1 MPNPIGNMV
10 IKVDLDGSGFNR
22 GVTGLNRQMKMV
34 SRELSANLSQFSR
47 YDNSLEKSKIKV
59 EGLSKKQKVQAQ
71 ITKEL
76 KDSYDKLSK
85 ETGENSAK
93 TQAAAAK
100 YNEAYAKLNQY
111 ERELNQAT
119 QELKDMQ
126 REQKALNTAMG
137 KLGTNFNNFGP
148 KLQEIGNSMKN
159 VGRNMTMYVTAPV
172 VAGFAVAAKKGI
184 EFDDSMRKVKATSGA
199 TGEEFEALKKKAR
212 EMGATTKFSA
222 SDSAEA
228 LNYMALAGWDSK
240 QMMEGLSGVMDLAAA
255 SGEELGAVS
264 DIVTDGLTAFGLK
277 AKDSG
282 HFSDVL
288 AQTSSKANTD
298 VRGLGEAFKYVAPVA
313 GALGYTIEDTSIAIG
328 LMSNAGIKGEK
339 AGTALRTM
347 FTNLSSPTR
356 AMGNEMERLGISIT
370 DSNRKMIPM
379 RKLLDQLREKFKHLS
394 KDQQAS
400 SAATIF
406 GKEAMSGALAIIN
419 ASDEDYQK
427 LTRSIDS
434 STGASKRMAD
444 TMESGL
450 GGKLRTLR
458 SQLEELALTIYDRIE
473 PALKIIVSA
482 FSKVVTWVTK
492 LPTSIQLAVVGFGLF
507 AAVLGP
513 LVFMFGLFISVMGNA
528 MTVLGPLLI
537 NVNKAGG
544 IFAFLRTKIASLVK
558 LFPILG
564 MSISSLTLPITLIVG
579 ALVGIGIAFY
589 QAYKRS
595 ETFRNIVNQAISG
608 VANAFKAAKLALQG
622 FFDLFKGDSK
632 GAVTLEKIFP
642 PETVAGIQNVVNTIR
657 TTFFKVVDAI
667 VGFAKEIG
675 AQLASF
681 WKENGS
687 EITQALQNIAG
698 FIKAT
703 FEFIFNF
710 IIKPIMFAIWQV
722 MQFIWPAVK
731 ALIVSTW
738 ENIKGVIQGAIN
750 IILGI
755 IKVFSSL
762 FTGNWRGVWDG
773 IVMILK
779 GTVQLIWN
787 LIQLWFV
794 GKILGVVRYFG
805 GLLKGLI
812 TIIWVAIIGV
822 FKKSLSAIWNATKS
836 IFGFLFNSVK
846 SIFTNM
852 KNWLSS
858 TWNNIKS
865 NTVGKAHSLFTGV
878 RSKFTSLWNATKD
891 IFTKLR
897 NWMSNIWNSIKDNTV
912 GIAGRLWDRVRNIF
926 GSMRDGLKSI
936 IGKIKD
942 HIGGMVDAVK
952 RGLNKLI
959 EGLNWVGGKLGM
971 DKIPKLHTGTEH
983 THTTTRLV
991 KNGKIARDTFATVG
1005 DKGRGNG
1012 PNGFRNEMIEFP
1024 NGKRVLTPN
1033 TDTTAYLP
1041 KGSKVYNGAQT
1052 YSMLNGTLPR
1062 FSIGTMWKDIKSGAS
1077 SAFNWTKDQ
1086 IGKGTKWLGDKVGD
1100 VLDFIENPGK
1110 LLNYILE
1117 AFGIDFNSLTKG
1129 MGIAGDITKAAWS
1142 KIKKSATDW
1151 IKENLEAMGG
1161 GDLVGGILDPD
1172 KINYH
1177 YGRTAAYTAATG
1189 RPFHEGVDF
1198 PFVYQEVR
1206 TPMGGRLT
1214 RMPFMSGGY
1223 GNYVKIT
1230 SGVIDMLFA
1239 HLKNFSKS
1247 PPSGTMV
1254 KPGDVVGLTGNT
1266 GFSTGP
1272 HLHFE
1277 MRRNGRHFD
1286 PEPYLRN
1293 AKKKGRLS
1301 IGGGGATSGSGAT
1314 YASRVIRQAQSILGG
1329 RYKGEWIHDQMMR
1342 VAKRESNYQSNAVNN
1357 WDINAQRGDPSR
1369 GLFQIIGSTFRAN
1382 AKRGY
1387 TNFNNP
1393 VHQGISAMQ
1402 YIVRRYGWDGF
1413 KRAGDYAYA
1422 TGGKVF
1428 DGWYNLGEDGH
1439 PEWVIPT
1446 DPARRNDAMKML
1458 HYAAAEVR
1466 GKNAS
1471 KNKRPSQLSSVNG
1484 FDDPSLLLKMIEQ
1497 QQQQIALLLKIAQS
1511 NDVIADKD
1519 YQPIIDE
1526 YAFDKK
1532 VNASIEKR
1540 ERQESTK
1547 VKFRKGGIAIQ

>member
-1 MPNPIGNMV
+1 MVNPIGNMV

-22 GVTGLNRQMKMV
+22 GVTGLNRQMRMV

-59 EGLSKKQKVQAQ
+59 DGLSKKQKVQAQ

-126 REQKALNTAMG
+126 REQKALNSAMG
-137 KLGTNFNNFGP
+137 KLGNNFNNFGP

-255 SGEELGAVS
+255 SGEDLGAVS

-282 HFSDVL
+282 HFADVL

-370 DSNRKMIPM
+370 DSNGKMIPM
-379 RKLLDQLREKFKHLS
+379 RKLLGQLREKFKHLS

-427 LTRSIDS
+427 LTKSIDS

-458 SQLEELALTIYDRIE
+458 SQFEELALTIYDRIE

-482 FSKVVTWVTK
+482 FSKVVTWITK
-492 LPTSIQLAVVGFGLF
+492 LPASIQLAIVGFGLF

-513 LVFMFGLFISVMGNA
+513 LIFMFGLFVSVIGNA
-528 MTVLGPLLI
+528 MAVLGPLLI
-537 NVNKAGG
+537 NAKKAGG

-564 MSISSLTLPITLIVG
+564 VSISSLTLPITLIVG

-642 PETVAGIQNVVNTIR
+642 PETVSGIKNVVDTIR
-657 TTFFKVVDAI
+657 TTFFNVVDAI

-675 AQLASF
+675 GQLASF
-681 WKENGS
+681 WKENGA

-722 MQFIWPAVK
+722 MQFIWPAIK
-731 ALIVSTW
+731 YLIVSTW

-762 FTGNWRGVWDG
+762 FTGNWKGVWDG

-812 TIIWVAIIGV
+812 SGIWGV
-822 FKKSLSAIWNATKS
+822 IKGIFTKSLSAIWNATKS

-852 KNWLSS
+852 KTWLSS

-912 GIAGRLWDRVRNIF
+912 GIAGRIWDRVRNIF

-1024 NGKRVLTPN
+1024 NGKRVITPN

-1062 FSIGTMWKDIKSGAS
+1062 FSIGTVWKDIKSGAS

-1100 VLDFIENPGK
+1100 VMDFIDNPGK
-1110 LLNYILE
+1110 LLNYVLK
-1117 AFGIDFNSLTKG
+1117 AFGVDFSSLTKG
-1129 MGIAGDITKAAWS
+1129 MGIAGDITRAAWS
-1142 KIKKSATDW
+1142 KIKKSATNW

-1301 IGGGGATSGSGAT
+1301 VGGGGATSGSGAA
-1314 YASRVIRQAQSILGG
+1314 YASRIIRQAQSILGG
-1329 RYKGEWIHDQMMR
+1329 RYKSRWIHDQMMR

-1357 WDINAQRGDPSR
+1357 WDINAQRGDPSK

-1382 AKRGY
+1382 AKSGY

-1402 YIVRRYGWDGF
+1402 YIVRRYGWGGF

-1422 TGGKVF
+1422 TGGKV
-1428 DGWYNLGEDGH
+1428 YNGLYHLGEEGY
-1439 PEWVIPT
+1439 PEWIIPT
-1446 DPARRNDAMKML
+1446 DPSRVNEAHKLLALAANDIDN
-1458 HYAAAEVR
+1458 R
-1466 GKNAS
+1466 S
-1471 KNKRPSQLSSVNG
+1471 KNKRPNNLPNPNVNNS
-1484 FDDPSLLLKMIEQ
+1484 DTNYIKTLENKLNTVINCLVSLVE
-1497 QQQQIALLLKIAQS
+1497 S
-1511 NDVIADKD
+1511 NQAIADKELNV
-1519 YQPIIDE
+1519 IIDE
-1526 YAFDKK
+1526 NSFDKK
-1532 VNASIEKR
+1532 VNSSIDKR
-1540 ERQESTK
+1540 ERHEATRA
-1547 VKFRKGGIAIQ
+1547 KFRKGGAII

>member
-1 MPNPIGNMV
+1 MGERIKGLSIGLDLDSANLNRSLTE
-10 IKVDLDGSGFNR
+10 IKRSFRTLNSDLKLTGNNFKYTEKSTESYKQRIKDLDGTIAG
-22 GVTGLNRQMKMV
+22 
-34 SRELSANLSQFSR
+34 
-47 YDNSLEKSKIKV
+47 Y
-59 EGLSKKQKVQAQ
+59 KKNIDDLAKQ
-71 ITKEL
+71 
-76 KDSYDKLSK
+76 YDKVSQ
-85 ETGENSAK
+85 EQGENSTKAQNLRQEYNK
-93 TQAAAAK
+93 QA
-100 YNEAYAKLNQY
+100 NELNHL
-111 ERELNQAT
+111 ERELQKTSAEFEEFKKA
-119 QELKDMQ
+119 QVEAQ
-126 REQKALNTAMG
+126 RMAESGWG
-137 KLGTNFNNFGP
+137 KTSKVFESMGP
-148 KLQEIGNSMKN
+148 KLTKMGDGLKSIGKGMMI
-159 VGRNMTMYVTAPV
+159 GITAPV
-172 VAGFAVAAKKGI
+172 LGI
-184 EFDDSMRKVKATSGA
+184 
-199 TGEEFEALKKKAR
+199 
-212 EMGATTKFSA
+212 
-222 SDSAEA
+222 
-228 LNYMALAGWDSK
+228 
-240 QMMEGLSGVMDLAAA
+240 AAA
-255 SGEELGAVS
+255 SGKAFAEVDKGLDTVTQATGATGSELKKLQNS
-264 DIVTDGLTAFGLK
+264 F
-277 AKDSG
+277 KDVYG
-282 HFSDVL
+282 NFPADAETVGG
-288 AQTSSKANTD
+288 
-298 VRGLGEAFKYVAPVA
+298 VLGEVNTR
-313 GALGYTIEDTSIAIG
+313 LGFTGKE
-328 LMSNAGIKGEK
+328 LENATQSFLKFSHITGSDGVQAVQLI
-339 AGTALRTM
+339 
-347 FTNLSSPTR
+347 TR
-356 AMGNEMERLGISIT
+356 AMGDAGIEASEYQSVLDMVAKAAQASGISVDTLADSIT
-370 DSNRKMIPM
+370 KYGAPM
-379 RKLLDQLREKFKHLS
+379 RAMGFEMKESIALFSQWEKSGVNTEIAFSGLKKAISNWGKAGKNPREEFKKTLAEIEKTPDIASATSLAIEAFGAKAGPDLADAIKGGRFSYQEFLKTIEDSQGTVNQTFKDSESGSERFKVAMNKLKLVGADVWASIESAFAPVMEELIKKLS
-394 KDQQAS
+394 IAVDWFSNLSDGSKRS
-400 SAATIF
+400 IVIF
-406 GKEAMSGALAIIN
+406 GGIAAAI
-419 ASDEDYQK
+419 
-427 LTRSIDS
+427 
-434 STGASKRMAD
+434 GPVVF
-444 TMESGL
+444 GL
-450 GGKLRTLR
+450 G
-458 SQLEELALTIYDRIE
+458 A
-473 PALKIIVSA
+473 
-482 FSKVVTWVTK
+482 
-492 LPTSIQLAVVGFGLF
+492 
-507 AAVLGP
+507 
-513 LVFMFGLFISVMGNA
+513 FISTIGNA
-528 MTVLGPLLI
+528 VTVLAPLLAGI
-537 NVNKAGG
+537 AKAGG
-544 IFAFLRTKIASLVK
+544 LISFLSTKV
-558 LFPILG
+558 PILG
-564 MSISSLTLPITLIVG
+564 TVFTALTGP
-579 ALVGIGIAFY
+579 IGIVLGVLAGLAVAFTI
-589 QAYKRS
+589 AYKKS
-595 ETFRNIVNQAISG
+595 ETFRNFVNGAIDSVKQTFSNFIQFIQPFIDSVKNIFKQAIS
-608 VANAFKAAKLALQG
+608 
-622 FFDLFKGDSK
+622 
-632 GAVTLEKIFP
+632 
-642 PETVAGIQNVVNTIR
+642 
-657 TTFFKVVDAI
+657 AI
-667 VGFAKEIG
+667 VDFAKDIWS
-675 AQLASF
+675 QINSF
-681 WKENGS
+681 FNENGIS
-687 EITQALQNIAG
+687 IVQALQNICN
-698 FIKAT
+698 FIKAI
-703 FEFIFNF
+703 FEFILNF
-710 IIKPIMFAIWQV
+710 VIKPIMFAIWQV

-738 ENIKGVIQGAIN
+738 ENIKGVIQGALN
-750 IILGI
+750 IILGL
-755 IKVFSSL
+755 IKFFSSL
-762 FTGNWRGVWDG
+762 FTGDWRGVWDA

-779 GTVQLIWN
+779 GVVQLIWN

-812 TIIWVAIIGV
+812 AGIWDVIKSI
-822 FKKSLSAIWNATKS
+822 FSKSLSVIWNATKS

-852 KNWLSS
+852 KNWLSN
-858 TWNNIKS
+858 TWSSIRT
-865 NTVGKAHSLFTGV
+865 NTIGKAQSLFSGV
-878 RSKFTSLWNATKD
+878 KSKFTSLWNATKD
-891 IFTKLR
+891 IFSNLR
-897 NWMSNIWNSIKDNTV
+897 NWTANIWNSIKDNTV
-912 GIAGRLWDRVRNIF
+912 GIASRLWSKVRGIF
-926 GSMRDGLKSI
+926 TNMRDGLQSI
-936 IGKIKD
+936 ISKIKS
-942 HIGGMVDAVK
+942 HIGGMVSAIK
-952 RGLNKLI
+952 KGLNKLI

-971 DKIPKLHTGTEH
+971 EKIPKLHTGTEH

-1024 NGKRVLTPN
+1024 NGKRVITPN

-1062 FSIGTMWKDIKSGAS
+1062 FSLGTMWKDIKSGAS

-1100 VLDFIENPGK
+1100 VLDFMENPGK

-1329 RYKGEWIHDQMMR
+1329 RYKGKWIHDQMMR

-1369 GLFQIIGSTFRAN
+1369 GLFQIISSTFRAN

-1387 TNFNNP
+1387 TNYNNP

-1402 YIVRRYGWDGF
+1402 YIVRRYGWGGF

-1446 DPARRNDAMKML
+1446 NPARRNDAMKML

-1466 GKNAS
+1466 GKKAN
-1471 KNKRPSQLSSVNG
+1471 KNKRPSQLSDLNG

-1497 QQQQIALLLKIAQS
+1497 QQQQIGILLQIAQS
-1511 NDVIADKD
+1511 NDVIANKD
-1519 YQPIIDE
+1519 YQPIINEND
-1526 YAFDKK
+1526 FDKK
-1532 VNASIEKR
+1532 VNSSIDKR
-1540 ERQESTK
+1540 ERKENVK
-1547 VKFRKGGIAIQ
+1547 VRFRKGGVVT

>member
-1 MPNPIGNMV
+1 MGERIKGLSIGL
-10 IKVDLDGSGFNR
+10 DLDAAN
-22 GVTGLNRQMKMV
+22 LNRSFAEIK
-34 SRELSANLSQFSR
+34 RNFKTL
-47 YDNSLEKSKIKV
+47 NSDLKLTGNNFKYTEKSTDSYQQRI
-59 EGLSKKQKVQAQ
+59 
-71 ITKEL
+71 KEL
-76 KDSYDKLSK
+76 DGTIIGYKKNVDDLAKQYDKVSQ
-85 ETGENSAK
+85 EQGENSAEAQK
-93 TQAAAAK
+93 LRQEYNKQA
-100 YNEAYAKLNQY
+100 NELNY
-111 ERELNQAT
+111 LERELQKTSAEFEEFKKA
-119 QELKDMQ
+119 QVEAQ
-126 REQKALNTAMG
+126 RMAESGWG
-137 KLGTNFNNFGP
+137 KTSKIFESMGP
-148 KLQEIGNSMKN
+148 KLTKMGDGLKSIGKGMMI
-159 VGRNMTMYVTAPV
+159 GVTAPV
-172 VAGFAVAAKKGI
+172 LGI
-184 EFDDSMRKVKATSGA
+184 
-199 TGEEFEALKKKAR
+199 
-212 EMGATTKFSA
+212 
-222 SDSAEA
+222 
-228 LNYMALAGWDSK
+228 
-240 QMMEGLSGVMDLAAA
+240 AAA
-255 SGEELGAVS
+255 SGKAFAEVDKGLDTVTQATGATGGELKKLQNS
-264 DIVTDGLTAFGLK
+264 F
-277 AKDSG
+277 KDVYG
-282 HFSDVL
+282 NFPADAETVGG
-288 AQTSSKANTD
+288 
-298 VRGLGEAFKYVAPVA
+298 VLGEVNTR
-313 GALGYTIEDTSIAIG
+313 LG
-328 LMSNAGIKGEK
+328 
-339 AGTALRTM
+339 
-347 FTNLSSPTR
+347 FTGKELESATESFLKFSHITGSEGVQAVQLITR
-356 AMGNEMERLGISIT
+356 AMGDAGIEADEYQSVLDMVAKAAQASGISVDTLADSIT
-370 DSNRKMIPM
+370 KYGAPM
-379 RKLLDQLREKFKHLS
+379 RAMGFEMKESIALFSQWEKSGVNTEIAFSGLKKAISNWGKAGKNPREEFKKTLAEIEKTPDIASATSLAIEAFGAKAGPDLADAIKGGRFSYQEFLKTIEDSQGTVNQTFKDSESGSERFKVAMNKLKLVGADVWTSIESAFAPVMEELIKKLS
-394 KDQQAS
+394 IAVDWFSNLSDGSKRS
-400 SAATIF
+400 IVIF
-406 GKEAMSGALAIIN
+406 GGIAAAI
-419 ASDEDYQK
+419 
-427 LTRSIDS
+427 
-434 STGASKRMAD
+434 GPVVF
-444 TMESGL
+444 GL
-450 GGKLRTLR
+450 G
-458 SQLEELALTIYDRIE
+458 A
-473 PALKIIVSA
+473 
-482 FSKVVTWVTK
+482 
-492 LPTSIQLAVVGFGLF
+492 
-507 AAVLGP
+507 
-513 LVFMFGLFISVMGNA
+513 FISTIGNA
-528 MTVLGPLLI
+528 VTVLAPLLAGI
-537 NVNKAGG
+537 AKADGL
-544 IFAFLRTKIASLVK
+544 ISFLSTKV
-558 LFPILG
+558 PILG
-564 MSISSLTLPITLIVG
+564 TVFTALTGP
-579 ALVGIGIAFY
+579 IGIVLGVLAGLAVAFTI
-589 QAYKRS
+589 AYKKS
-595 ETFRNIVNQAISG
+595 ETFRNFVNGAIESVKQTFSNFIQFIQPFIDSVKNIFKQAISAI
-608 VANAFKAAKLALQG
+608 VDFAKDIWSQING
-622 FFDLFKGDSK
+622 FF
-632 GAVTLEKIFP
+632 
-642 PETVAGIQNVVNTIR
+642 N
-657 TTFFKVVDAI
+657 
-667 VGFAKEIG
+667 
-675 AQLASF
+675 
-681 WKENGS
+681 ENGIS
-687 EITQALQNIAG
+687 IVQALQNICN
-698 FIKAT
+698 FIKAI
-703 FEFIFNF
+703 FEFIINF
-710 IIKPIMFAIWQV
+710 VIKPIMFAIWQV

-738 ENIKGVIQGAIN
+738 ENIKGVIQGALN
-750 IILGI
+750 IILGL
-755 IKVFSSL
+755 IKFFSSL
-762 FTGNWRGVWDG
+762 FTGDWRGVWDA

-779 GTVQLIWN
+779 GVVQLIWN

-812 TIIWVAIIGV
+812 AGIWDVIKSI
-822 FKKSLSAIWNATKS
+822 FSKSLSAIWNATKE
-836 IFGFLFNSVK
+836 IF
-846 SIFTNM
+846 
-852 KNWLSS
+852 
-858 TWNNIKS
+858 S
-865 NTVGKAHSLFTGV
+865 N
-878 RSKFTSLWNATKD
+878 
-891 IFTKLR
+891 LR

-912 GIAGRLWDRVRNIF
+912 GIASRLWSKVRGIF
-926 GSMRDGLKSI
+926 TNMRDGLQSI
-936 IGKIKD
+936 ISKIKS
-942 HIGGMVDAVK
+942 HIGGMVDAIK
-952 RGLNKLI
+952 KGLNKLI
-959 EGLNWVGGKLGM
+959 DGLNWVGGKLGM

-1024 NGKRVLTPN
+1024 NGKRVITPN

-1062 FSIGTMWKDIKSGAS
+1062 FSLGTMWKDIKSGAS

-1100 VLDFIENPGK
+1100 VLDFIEHPGK

-1301 IGGGGATSGSGAT
+1301 IGGGDATSGSGAT

-1329 RYKGEWIHDQMMR
+1329 RYKGKWIHDQMMR

-1387 TNFNNP
+1387 TNYNNP

-1402 YIVRRYGWDGF
+1402 YIVRRYGWGGF

-1439 PEWVIPT
+1439 PEWIIPT
-1446 DPARRNDAMKML
+1446 DPARRNDAMKIL

-1466 GKNAS
+1466 GKKAS
-1471 KNKRPSQLSSVNG
+1471 KNKRPSQLSDLNG

>member
-1 MPNPIGNMV
+1 MGERIKGLSIGLDLDSANLNRSLTE
-10 IKVDLDGSGFNR
+10 IKRSFRTLNSDLKLTGNNFKYTEKSTESYKQRIKDLDG
-22 GVTGLNRQMKMV
+22 T
-34 SRELSANLSQFSR
+34 
-47 YDNSLEKSKIKV
+47 I
-59 EGLSKKQKVQAQ
+59 EGYKKNIDDLAKQ
-71 ITKEL
+71 
-76 KDSYDKLSK
+76 YDKVSQ
-85 ETGENSAK
+85 EQGENSTKAQNLRQEYNK
-93 TQAAAAK
+93 QA
-100 YNEAYAKLNQY
+100 NELNHL
-111 ERELNQAT
+111 ERELQKTSAEFEEFKKA
-119 QELKDMQ
+119 QVEAQ
-126 REQKALNTAMG
+126 RMAESGWG
-137 KLGTNFNNFGP
+137 KTSKVFESMGP
-148 KLQEIGNSMKN
+148 KLTKMGDGLKSIGKGLMI
-159 VGRNMTMYVTAPV
+159 GVTAPV
-172 VAGFAVAAKKGI
+172 LGI
-184 EFDDSMRKVKATSGA
+184 
-199 TGEEFEALKKKAR
+199 
-212 EMGATTKFSA
+212 
-222 SDSAEA
+222 
-228 LNYMALAGWDSK
+228 
-240 QMMEGLSGVMDLAAA
+240 AAA
-255 SGEELGAVS
+255 SGKAFAEVDKGLDTVTQATGATGSELKKLQNS
-264 DIVTDGLTAFGLK
+264 F
-277 AKDSG
+277 KDVYG
-282 HFSDVL
+282 NFPADAETVGG
-288 AQTSSKANTD
+288 
-298 VRGLGEAFKYVAPVA
+298 VLGEVNTR
-313 GALGYTIEDTSIAIG
+313 LGFTGKE
-328 LMSNAGIKGEK
+328 LENATESFLKFSHITGSDGVQAVQLI
-339 AGTALRTM
+339 
-347 FTNLSSPTR
+347 TR
-356 AMGNEMERLGISIT
+356 AMGDAGIEASEYQSVLDMVAKAAQASGISVDTLADSIT
-370 DSNRKMIPM
+370 KYGAPM
-379 RKLLDQLREKFKHLS
+379 RAMGFEMKESIALFSQWEKSGVNTEIAFSGLKKAISNWGKAGKNPREEFKKTLAEIEKTPDIASATSLAIEAFGAKAGPDLADAIKGGRFSYQEFLKTIEESQGTVNQTFKDSESGSERFKVAMNKLKLVGADVWGSIESAFAPVMEELIKKLS
-394 KDQQAS
+394 IAVDWFSNLSDGSKRS
-400 SAATIF
+400 IVIF
-406 GKEAMSGALAIIN
+406 GGIAAAI
-419 ASDEDYQK
+419 
-427 LTRSIDS
+427 
-434 STGASKRMAD
+434 GPVVF
-444 TMESGL
+444 GL
-450 GGKLRTLR
+450 G
-458 SQLEELALTIYDRIE
+458 A
-473 PALKIIVSA
+473 
-482 FSKVVTWVTK
+482 
-492 LPTSIQLAVVGFGLF
+492 
-507 AAVLGP
+507 
-513 LVFMFGLFISVMGNA
+513 FISTIGNA
-528 MTVLGPLLI
+528 VTVLAPLLASI
-537 NVNKAGG
+537 AKAGG
-544 IFAFLRTKIASLVK
+544 LISFLSTKV
-558 LFPILG
+558 PILG
-564 MSISSLTLPITLIVG
+564 TVFTALTGP
-579 ALVGIGIAFY
+579 IGIVLGVLAGLAVAFTI
-589 QAYKRS
+589 AYKKS
-595 ETFRNIVNQAISG
+595 ETFRNFVNGAIESVKQTFSNFIQFIQPFIDSVKNIFKQAISAI
-608 VANAFKAAKLALQG
+608 VDFAKDIWSQING
-622 FFDLFKGDSK
+622 FF
-632 GAVTLEKIFP
+632 
-642 PETVAGIQNVVNTIR
+642 N
-657 TTFFKVVDAI
+657 
-667 VGFAKEIG
+667 
-675 AQLASF
+675 
-681 WKENGS
+681 ENGIS
-687 EITQALQNIAG
+687 IVQALQNICN
-698 FIKAT
+698 FIKAI
-703 FEFIFNF
+703 FEFILNF
-710 IIKPIMFAIWQV
+710 VIKPIMFAIWQV

-738 ENIKGVIQGAIN
+738 ENIKGAIQGALN
-750 IILGI
+750 IILGL
-755 IKVFSSL
+755 IKFFSSL
-762 FTGNWRGVWDG
+762 FAGDWRGVWDA
-773 IVMILK
+773 VLMILK
-779 GTVQLIWN
+779 GAVQLIWN
-787 LIQLWFV
+787 LVQLWFV

-812 TIIWVAIIGV
+812 AGIWDVIRSI
-822 FKKSLSAIWNATKS
+822 FSKSLSAIWNATKS

-852 KNWLSS
+852 KNWLSN
-858 TWNNIKS
+858 TWSSIRT
-865 NTVGKAHSLFTGV
+865 NTIGKAQSLFSGV
-878 RSKFTSLWNATKD
+878 KSKFTNLWNATKE
-891 IFTKLR
+891 IFSNLR

-912 GIAGRLWDRVRNIF
+912 GIASRLWSKVRGIF
-926 GSMRDGLKSI
+926 TNMRDGLSSI
-936 IGKIKD
+936 IDKIKS
-942 HIGGMVDAVK
+942 HIGGMVSAIK
-952 RGLNKLI
+952 KGLNKLI
-959 EGLNWVGGKLGM
+959 DGLNWVGGKLGM

-1024 NGKRVLTPN
+1024 NGKRVITPN

-1052 YSMLNGTLPR
+1052 YSMLNGVLPR
-1062 FSIGTMWKDIKSGAS
+1062 FSLGTMWKDIKSGAS

-1100 VLDFIENPGK
+1100 VLDFMENPGK

-1329 RYKGEWIHDQMMR
+1329 RYKGKWIHDQMMR

-1387 TNFNNP
+1387 TNYNNP

-1402 YIVRRYGWDGF
+1402 YIVRRYGWSGF

-1446 DPARRNDAMKML
+1446 NPARRNDAMKML

-1466 GKNAS
+1466 GKKAN
-1471 KNKRPSQLSSVNG
+1471 KNKRPSQLSDLNG

-1497 QQQQIALLLKIAQS
+1497 QQQQIGILLQIAQS
-1511 NDVIADKD
+1511 NDVIANKD
-1519 YQPIIDE
+1519 YQPVINEND
-1526 YAFDKK
+1526 FDKK
-1532 VNASIEKR
+1532 VNSSIDRR
-1540 ERQESTK
+1540 ERKENVK
-1547 VKFRKGGIAIQ
+1547 VRFRKGGVVT

>member
-1 MPNPIGNMV
+1 MGERIKGLSIGL
-10 IKVDLDGSGFNR
+10 DLD
-22 GVTGLNRQMKMV
+22 
-34 SRELSANLSQFSR
+34 SANLNRSLTEIKRNFR
-47 YDNSLEKSKIKV
+47 TLNSDLKLTGNNFKYTEKSTD
-59 EGLSKKQKVQAQ
+59 SYKQR
-71 ITKEL
+71 IKEL
-76 KDSYDKLSK
+76 DGTIAGYKKNIDDLAKQYDKVSQ
-85 ETGENSAK
+85 EQGENSTKAQNLRQEYNK
-93 TQAAAAK
+93 QA
-100 YNEAYAKLNQY
+100 N
-111 ERELNQAT
+111 ELNFLEK
-119 QELKDMQ
+119 ELEKTTAEFEEFKKAQVEAQ
-126 REQKALNTAMG
+126 RMAESGWG
-137 KLGTNFNNFGP
+137 KTSKVFESMGP
-148 KLQEIGNSMKN
+148 KLTKMGDGLKSIGKGLMI
-159 VGRNMTMYVTAPV
+159 GVTTPV
-172 VAGFAVAAKKGI
+172 LGI
-184 EFDDSMRKVKATSGA
+184 
-199 TGEEFEALKKKAR
+199 
-212 EMGATTKFSA
+212 
-222 SDSAEA
+222 
-228 LNYMALAGWDSK
+228 
-240 QMMEGLSGVMDLAAA
+240 AAA
-255 SGEELGAVS
+255 SGKAFAEVDKGLDTVTQATGATGGELKKLQNS
-264 DIVTDGLTAFGLK
+264 F
-277 AKDSG
+277 KDVYG
-282 HFSDVL
+282 NFPADAETVGG
-288 AQTSSKANTD
+288 
-298 VRGLGEAFKYVAPVA
+298 VLGEVNTR
-313 GALGYTIEDTSIAIG
+313 LG
-328 LMSNAGIKGEK
+328 
-339 AGTALRTM
+339 
-347 FTNLSSPTR
+347 FTGKELESATESFLKFSHITGSDGVQAVQLITR
-356 AMGNEMERLGISIT
+356 AMGDAGIEADEYQSVLDMVAKAAQASGISVDTLADSIT
-370 DSNRKMIPM
+370 KYGAPM
-379 RKLLDQLREKFKHLS
+379 RAMGFEMQESIALFSQWEKSGVNTEIAFSGLKKAISNWGKAGKDPREEFKKTLAEIERTPDIASATSLAIEAFGAKAGPDLADAIKGGRFSYQEFLKTIEDSQGTVNQTFKDSESGSERFKVAMNKLKLVGADVWASIERAFAPVMEELIKKLS
-394 KDQQAS
+394 IAVDWFSNLSDGSKRS
-400 SAATIF
+400 IVIF
-406 GKEAMSGALAIIN
+406 GGIAAAI
-419 ASDEDYQK
+419 
-427 LTRSIDS
+427 
-434 STGASKRMAD
+434 GPVVF
-444 TMESGL
+444 GL
-450 GGKLRTLR
+450 GAFISTIGNAVTV
-458 SQLEELALTIYDRIE
+458 LALLL
-473 PALKIIVSA
+473 A
-482 FSKVVTWVTK
+482 
-492 LPTSIQLAVVGFGLF
+492 SIA
-507 AAVLGP
+507 
-513 LVFMFGLFISVMGNA
+513 
-528 MTVLGPLLI
+528 
-537 NVNKAGG
+537 KAGG
-544 IFAFLRTKIASLVK
+544 LISFLSTKV
-558 LFPILG
+558 PILG
-564 MSISSLTLPITLIVG
+564 TVFTALTGP
-579 ALVGIGIAFY
+579 IGIVLGVLAGLAVAFTI
-589 QAYKRS
+589 AYKKS
-595 ETFRNIVNQAISG
+595 ETFRNFVNGAIESVKQTFSNFIQFIQPFIDSVKNIFKQAISAI
-608 VANAFKAAKLALQG
+608 VDFAKDIWSQING
-622 FFDLFKGDSK
+622 FF
-632 GAVTLEKIFP
+632 
-642 PETVAGIQNVVNTIR
+642 N
-657 TTFFKVVDAI
+657 
-667 VGFAKEIG
+667 
-675 AQLASF
+675 
-681 WKENGS
+681 ENGIS
-687 EITQALQNIAG
+687 IVQALQNICN
-698 FIKAT
+698 FIKAI
-703 FEFIFNF
+703 FEFIINF
-710 IIKPIMFAIWQV
+710 VIKPIMFAIWQV

-738 ENIKGVIQGAIN
+738 ENIKGVIQGALN
-750 IILGI
+750 IILGF
-755 IKVFSSL
+755 IKFFSSL

-812 TIIWVAIIGV
+812 TIIWVAIIDV

-926 GSMRDGLKSI
+926 GNMRDGLKSI

-942 HIGGMVDAVK
+942 HIGGMVDAIK
-952 RGLNKLI
+952 KGLNKLI

-991 KNGKIARDTFATVG
+991 KNGKIAHDTFATVG

-1012 PNGFRNEMIEFP
+1012 PNGFRNEMIEYP
-1024 NGKRVLTPN
+1024 NGKRVITPN

-1062 FSIGTMWKDIKSGAS
+1062 FSLGTMWKDIKSGAS
-1077 SAFNWTKDQ
+1077 SAFNWTKDK

-1100 VLDFIENPGK
+1100 VLDFMENPGK

-1329 RYKGEWIHDQMMR
+1329 RYKGKWIHDQMMR

>member
-1 MPNPIGNMV
+1 MGDGLKSIG
-10 IKVDLDGSGFNR
+10 K
-22 GVTGLNRQMKMV
+22 GLM
-34 SRELSANLSQFSR
+34 
-47 YDNSLEKSKIKV
+47 
-59 EGLSKKQKVQAQ
+59 
-71 ITKEL
+71 
-76 KDSYDKLSK
+76 
-85 ETGENSAK
+85 
-93 TQAAAAK
+93 
-100 YNEAYAKLNQY
+100 
-111 ERELNQAT
+111 
-119 QELKDMQ
+119 
-126 REQKALNTAMG
+126 
-137 KLGTNFNNFGP
+137 
-148 KLQEIGNSMKN
+148 IG
-159 VGRNMTMYVTAPV
+159 VTAPV
-172 VAGFAVAAKKGI
+172 LGI
-184 EFDDSMRKVKATSGA
+184 
-199 TGEEFEALKKKAR
+199 
-212 EMGATTKFSA
+212 
-222 SDSAEA
+222 
-228 LNYMALAGWDSK
+228 
-240 QMMEGLSGVMDLAAA
+240 AAA
-255 SGEELGAVS
+255 SGKAFAEVDKGLDTVTQATGATGGELKKLQNS
-264 DIVTDGLTAFGLK
+264 F
-277 AKDSG
+277 KDVYG
-282 HFSDVL
+282 NFPADAETVGG
-288 AQTSSKANTD
+288 
-298 VRGLGEAFKYVAPVA
+298 VLGEVNTR
-313 GALGYTIEDTSIAIG
+313 LG
-328 LMSNAGIKGEK
+328 
-339 AGTALRTM
+339 
-347 FTNLSSPTR
+347 FTGKELESATESFLKFSHITGSDGVQAVQLITR
-356 AMGNEMERLGISIT
+356 AMGDAGIEADEYQSVLDMVAKAAQASGISVDTLADSIT
-370 DSNRKMIPM
+370 KYGAPM
-379 RKLLDQLREKFKHLS
+379 RAMGFEMKESIALFSQWEKSGVNTEIAFSGLKKAISNWGKAGKDPREEFKKTLAEIERTPDIASATSLAIEAFGAKAGPDLADAIKGGRFSYQEFLKTIEDSQGTVNQTFKDSESGSERFKVAMNKLKLVGADVWASIESAFAPVMEELIKKLS
-394 KDQQAS
+394 VAVDWFS
-400 SAATIF
+400 SLSDGSKRSIVIF
-406 GKEAMSGALAIIN
+406 GGIAAAI
-419 ASDEDYQK
+419 
-427 LTRSIDS
+427 
-434 STGASKRMAD
+434 GPVVF
-444 TMESGL
+444 GL
-450 GGKLRTLR
+450 G
-458 SQLEELALTIYDRIE
+458 A
-473 PALKIIVSA
+473 
-482 FSKVVTWVTK
+482 
-492 LPTSIQLAVVGFGLF
+492 
-507 AAVLGP
+507 
-513 LVFMFGLFISVMGNA
+513 FISTIGNA
-528 MTVLGPLLI
+528 VTVLAPLLASI
-537 NVNKAGG
+537 VKAGG
-544 IFAFLRTKIASLVK
+544 LISFLSTKV
-558 LFPILG
+558 PILG
-564 MSISSLTLPITLIVG
+564 TVFTALTGP
-579 ALVGIGIAFY
+579 IGIVLGVLAGLAVAFTI
-589 QAYKRS
+589 AYKKS
-595 ETFRNIVNQAISG
+595 ETFRNFVNGAINSVKQTFSNFIQFIQPFIDSVKNVFKQAVSAIVD
-608 VANAFKAAKLALQG
+608 FAKDIWSQING
-622 FFDLFKGDSK
+622 FF
-632 GAVTLEKIFP
+632 
-642 PETVAGIQNVVNTIR
+642 N
-657 TTFFKVVDAI
+657 
-667 VGFAKEIG
+667 
-675 AQLASF
+675 
-681 WKENGS
+681 ENGIS
-687 EITQALQNIAG
+687 IVQALQNICN
-698 FIKAT
+698 FIKAI
-703 FEFIFNF
+703 FEFILNF
-710 IIKPIMFAIWQV
+710 VIKPIMFAIWQV

-738 ENIKGVIQGAIN
+738 ENIKGVIQGALN
-750 IILGI
+750 IILGF
-755 IKVFSSL
+755 IKFFSSL

-812 TIIWVAIIGV
+812 SGIWGV
-822 FKKSLSAIWNATKS
+822 IKGIFTKSLSAIWNATKS
-836 IFGFLFNSVK
+836 IFGFLYNSVK

-936 IGKIKD
+936 ISKIKD

-1024 NGKRVLTPN
+1024 NGKRVITPN

-1062 FSIGTMWKDIKSGAS
+1062 FSLGTMWKDIKSGAS
-1077 SAFNWTKDQ
+1077 SAFNWTKDK

-1100 VLDFIENPGK
+1100 VLDFMENPGK

-1329 RYKGEWIHDQMMR
+1329 RYKGKWIHDQMMR

-1387 TNFNNP
+1387 TNYNNP

-1402 YIVRRYGWDGF
+1402 YIVRRYGWGGF

-1439 PEWVIPT
+1439 PEWIIPT
-1446 DPARRNDAMKML
+1446 DPARRNDAMKIL

-1466 GKNAS
+1466 GK
-1471 KNKRPSQLSSVNG
+1471 KRVKISVLAN
-1484 FDDPSLLLKMIEQ
+1484 
-1497 QQQQIALLLKIAQS
+1497 
-1511 NDVIADKD
+1511 
-1519 YQPIIDE
+1519 YQ
-1526 YAFDKK
+1526 
-1532 VNASIEKR
+1532 
-1540 ERQESTK
+1540 T
-1547 VKFRKGGIAIQ
+1547 

>member
-1 MPNPIGNMV
+1 MGERIKGLSIGL
-10 IKVDLDGSGFNR
+10 DLD
-22 GVTGLNRQMKMV
+22 
-34 SRELSANLSQFSR
+34 SANLNRSLTEIKRNFR
-47 YDNSLEKSKIKV
+47 TLNSDLKLTGNNFKYTEKSTD
-59 EGLSKKQKVQAQ
+59 SYKQR
-71 ITKEL
+71 IKEL
-76 KDSYDKLSK
+76 DGTIAGYKKNIDDLAKQYDKVSQ
-85 ETGENSAK
+85 EQGENSTKAQNLRQEYNK
-93 TQAAAAK
+93 QA
-100 YNEAYAKLNQY
+100 N
-111 ERELNQAT
+111 ELNFLEK
-119 QELKDMQ
+119 ELEKTTAEFEEFKKAQVEAQ
-126 REQKALNTAMG
+126 RMAESGWG
-137 KLGTNFNNFGP
+137 KTSKVFESMGP
-148 KLQEIGNSMKN
+148 KLTKMGDGLKSIGKGLMI
-159 VGRNMTMYVTAPV
+159 GVTTPV
-172 VAGFAVAAKKGI
+172 LGI
-184 EFDDSMRKVKATSGA
+184 
-199 TGEEFEALKKKAR
+199 
-212 EMGATTKFSA
+212 
-222 SDSAEA
+222 
-228 LNYMALAGWDSK
+228 
-240 QMMEGLSGVMDLAAA
+240 AAA
-255 SGEELGAVS
+255 SGKAFAEVDKGLDTVTQATGATGGELKKLQNS
-264 DIVTDGLTAFGLK
+264 F
-277 AKDSG
+277 KDVYG
-282 HFSDVL
+282 NFPADAETVGG
-288 AQTSSKANTD
+288 
-298 VRGLGEAFKYVAPVA
+298 VLGEVNTR
-313 GALGYTIEDTSIAIG
+313 LG
-328 LMSNAGIKGEK
+328 
-339 AGTALRTM
+339 
-347 FTNLSSPTR
+347 FTDKELESATESFLKFSHITGSDGVQAVQLITR
-356 AMGNEMERLGISIT
+356 AMGDAGIEADEYQSVLDMVAKAAQASGISVDTLADSIT
-370 DSNRKMIPM
+370 KYGAPM
-379 RKLLDQLREKFKHLS
+379 RAMGFEMQESIALFSQWEKSGVNTEIAFSGLKKAISNWGKAGKNPREEFKKTLAEIE
-394 KDQQAS
+394 KTPDIAS
-400 SAATIF
+400 AT
-406 GKEAMSGALAIIN
+406 SLAIEAFGAKAGPDLADAIKGGRFSYQEFLKTIEDSQGTVN
-419 ASDEDYQK
+419 QTFKDSESGSERFKVAMNKLKLVGADVWASIESAFAPVMEELIKK
-427 LTRSIDS
+427 LSIAVDWFSNLSDGSKRSIVIFS
-434 STGASKRMAD
+434 GIAAAIGPVVF
-444 TMESGL
+444 GL
-450 GGKLRTLR
+450 G
-458 SQLEELALTIYDRIE
+458 A
-473 PALKIIVSA
+473 
-482 FSKVVTWVTK
+482 
-492 LPTSIQLAVVGFGLF
+492 
-507 AAVLGP
+507 
-513 LVFMFGLFISVMGNA
+513 FISTIGNA
-528 MTVLGPLLI
+528 VTVLAPLLASI
-537 NVNKAGG
+537 AKAGG
-544 IFAFLRTKIASLVK
+544 LISFLSTKV
-558 LFPILG
+558 PILG
-564 MSISSLTLPITLIVG
+564 TVFTALTGP
-579 ALVGIGIAFY
+579 IGIVLGVLAGLAVAFTI
-589 QAYKRS
+589 AYKKS
-595 ETFRNIVNQAISG
+595 ETFRNFVNGAIESVKQTFSDFIQFIQPFVDSVKNIFKQAISAI
-608 VANAFKAAKLALQG
+608 VDFAKDIWSQING
-622 FFDLFKGDSK
+622 FF
-632 GAVTLEKIFP
+632 
-642 PETVAGIQNVVNTIR
+642 N
-657 TTFFKVVDAI
+657 
-667 VGFAKEIG
+667 
-675 AQLASF
+675 
-681 WKENGS
+681 ENGIS
-687 EITQALQNIAG
+687 IVQALQNICN
-698 FIKAT
+698 FIKAI
-703 FEFIFNF
+703 FEFILNF
-710 IIKPIMFAIWQV
+710 VIKPIMFAIWQV

-836 IFGFLFNSVK
+836 IFGFLFNSAK

-852 KNWLSS
+852 KNWLSN
-858 TWNNIKS
+858 TWSSIRT
-865 NTVGKAHSLFTGV
+865 NTIGKAQSLFSGV
-878 RSKFTSLWNATKD
+878 KSKFTNLWNATKE
-891 IFTKLR
+891 IFSNLR

-912 GIAGRLWDRVRNIF
+912 GIASRLWSKVRGIF
-926 GSMRDGLKSI
+926 TNMRDGLSSI
-936 IGKIKD
+936 IDKIKS
-942 HIGGMVDAVK
+942 HIGGMVSAIK
-952 RGLNKLI
+952 KGLNKLI
-959 EGLNWVGGKLGM
+959 DGLNWVGGKLGM

-1024 NGKRVLTPN
+1024 NGKRVITPN

-1062 FSIGTMWKDIKSGAS
+1062 FSLGTMWKDIKSGAS

-1329 RYKGEWIHDQMMR
+1329 RYKGKWIHDQMMR

-1439 PEWVIPT
+1439 PEWIIPT
-1446 DPARRNDAMKML
+1446 DPARRNDAMKIL

-1466 GKNAS
+1466 GKKAS
-1471 KNKRPSQLSSVNG
+1471 KNKRPSQLSDLNG

>member
-1 MPNPIGNMV
+1 MGERIKGLSIGL
-10 IKVDLDGSGFNR
+10 DLD
-22 GVTGLNRQMKMV
+22 
-34 SRELSANLSQFSR
+34 SANLNRSLTEIKRNFR
-47 YDNSLEKSKIKV
+47 TLNSDLKLTGNNFKYTEKSTD
-59 EGLSKKQKVQAQ
+59 SYKQR
-71 ITKEL
+71 IKEL
-76 KDSYDKLSK
+76 DGTIAGYKKNVDDLAKQYDKVSQ
-85 ETGENSAK
+85 EQGENSAEAQK
-93 TQAAAAK
+93 LRQEYNKQA
-100 YNEAYAKLNQY
+100 NELNY
-111 ERELNQAT
+111 LERELQKTSAEFEEFKKA
-119 QELKDMQ
+119 QVEAQ
-126 REQKALNTAMG
+126 RMAESGWG
-137 KLGTNFNNFGP
+137 KTSKVFESMGP
-148 KLQEIGNSMKN
+148 KLTKMGDGLKSIGKGLMI
-159 VGRNMTMYVTAPV
+159 GVTAPV
-172 VAGFAVAAKKGI
+172 LGI
-184 EFDDSMRKVKATSGA
+184 
-199 TGEEFEALKKKAR
+199 
-212 EMGATTKFSA
+212 
-222 SDSAEA
+222 
-228 LNYMALAGWDSK
+228 
-240 QMMEGLSGVMDLAAA
+240 AAA
-255 SGEELGAVS
+255 SGKAFAEVDKGLDTVTQATGATGGELKKLQNS
-264 DIVTDGLTAFGLK
+264 F
-277 AKDSG
+277 KDVYG
-282 HFSDVL
+282 NFPEDAETVGG
-288 AQTSSKANTD
+288 
-298 VRGLGEAFKYVAPVA
+298 VLGEVNTR
-313 GALGYTIEDTSIAIG
+313 LG
-328 LMSNAGIKGEK
+328 
-339 AGTALRTM
+339 
-347 FTNLSSPTR
+347 FTGKELESATESFLKFSHITGSDGVQAVQLITR
-356 AMGNEMERLGISIT
+356 AMGDAGIEADEYQSVLDMVAKAAQASGISVDTLADSIT
-370 DSNRKMIPM
+370 KYGAPM
-379 RKLLDQLREKFKHLS
+379 RAMGFEMKESIALFSQWEKSGVNTEIAFSGLKKAISNWGKAGKDPREEFKKTLAEIERTPDIASATSLAIEAFGAKAGPDLADAIKGGRFSYQEFLKTIEDSQGTVNQTFKDSESGSERFKVAMNKLKLVGADVWASIESAFAPVMEELIKKLS
-394 KDQQAS
+394 IAVDWFS
-400 SAATIF
+400 SLSDGSKRSIVIF
-406 GKEAMSGALAIIN
+406 GGIAAAI
-419 ASDEDYQK
+419 
-427 LTRSIDS
+427 
-434 STGASKRMAD
+434 GPVVF
-444 TMESGL
+444 GL
-450 GGKLRTLR
+450 G
-458 SQLEELALTIYDRIE
+458 A
-473 PALKIIVSA
+473 
-482 FSKVVTWVTK
+482 
-492 LPTSIQLAVVGFGLF
+492 
-507 AAVLGP
+507 
-513 LVFMFGLFISVMGNA
+513 FISTVGNA
-528 MTVLGPLLI
+528 VTVLAPLLASI
-537 NVNKAGG
+537 AKADGL
-544 IFAFLRTKIASLVK
+544 ISFLSTKV
-558 LFPILG
+558 PILG
-564 MSISSLTLPITLIVG
+564 TVFTALTGP
-579 ALVGIGIAFY
+579 IGIVLGVLAGLAVAFTI
-589 QAYKRS
+589 AYKKS
-595 ETFRNIVNQAISG
+595 ETFRNFVNGAINSVKQTFSNFIQFIQPFIDSVKNIFKQAVSAIVD
-608 VANAFKAAKLALQG
+608 FAKDIWSQING
-622 FFDLFKGDSK
+622 FF
-632 GAVTLEKIFP
+632 
-642 PETVAGIQNVVNTIR
+642 N
-657 TTFFKVVDAI
+657 
-667 VGFAKEIG
+667 
-675 AQLASF
+675 
-681 WKENGS
+681 ENGIS
-687 EITQALQNIAG
+687 IVQALQNICN
-698 FIKAT
+698 FIKAI
-703 FEFIFNF
+703 FEFILNF
-710 IIKPIMFAIWQV
+710 VIKPIMFAIWQV

-738 ENIKGVIQGAIN
+738 ENIKGVIQGALN
-750 IILGI
+750 IILGF
-755 IKVFSSL
+755 IKFFSSL

-891 IFTKLR
+891 IFIKLR

-1024 NGKRVLTPN
+1024 NGKRVITPN

-1100 VLDFIENPGK
+1100 VMDFIDNPGK
-1110 LLNYILE
+1110 LLNYVLQ
-1117 AFGIDFNSLTKG
+1117 AFGVDFSSLTKG

-1142 KIKKSATDW
+1142 KIKKSA
-1151 IKENLEAMGG
+1151 IKWLEDAFAESGDGG
-1161 GDLVGGILDPD
+1161 VLDMN
-1172 KINYH
+1172 KLRYL
-1177 YGRTAAYTAATG
+1177 YGHTAAYTRETG
-1189 RPFHEGVDF
+1189 RPFHEGLDF
-1198 PFVYQEVR
+1198 DYIYEPVPS
-1206 TPMGGRLT
+1206 TINGRAQV
-1214 RMPFMSGGY
+1214 MPFHNGGY
-1223 GNYVKIT
+1223 GKWVKIVK
-1230 SGVIDMLFA
+1230 GALEVIYA
-1239 HLKNFSKS
+1239 HLSKYK
-1247 PPSGTMV
+1247 V
-1254 KPGDVVGLTGNT
+1254 KTGQQVRVGQTVGISGNT

-1272 HLHFE
+1272 HLHYE
-1277 MRRNGRHFD
+1277 MRWNGRHRD
-1286 PEPYLRN
+1286 PLPWLRKN
-1293 AKKKGRLS
+1293 N
-1301 IGGGGATSGSGAT
+1301 GGGKSTPGGNGAAN
-1314 YASRVIRQAQSILGG
+1314 ARRAIKAAQNILGG
-1329 RYKGEWIHDQMMR
+1329 RYKASWITNEMMR
-1342 VAKRESNYQSNAVNN
+1342 VASRESNYTANAVNN
-1357 WDINAQRGDPSR
+1357 WDSNARAGIPSR
-1369 GLFQIIGSTFRAN
+1369 GMFQMIDPSFRAY
-1382 AKRGY
+1382 AKSGY
-1387 TNFNNP
+1387 NNP
-1393 VHQGISAMQ
+1393 LNPTHQAISAMR
-1402 YIVRRYGWDGF
+1402 YIVGKWVPRTGSWRAAF

-1466 GKNAS
+1466 GRKAS

>member
-1 MPNPIGNMV
+1 VFESM
-10 IKVDLDGSGFNR
+10 
-22 GVTGLNRQMKMV
+22 
-34 SRELSANLSQFSR
+34 
-47 YDNSLEKSKIKV
+47 
-59 EGLSKKQKVQAQ
+59 
-71 ITKEL
+71 
-76 KDSYDKLSK
+76 
-85 ETGENSAK
+85 
-93 TQAAAAK
+93 
-100 YNEAYAKLNQY
+100 
-111 ERELNQAT
+111 
-119 QELKDMQ
+119 
-126 REQKALNTAMG
+126 
-137 KLGTNFNNFGP
+137 GP
-148 KLQEIGNSMKN
+148 KLTKMGDGLKSIGKGLMI
-159 VGRNMTMYVTAPV
+159 GVTAPV
-172 VAGFAVAAKKGI
+172 LGI
-184 EFDDSMRKVKATSGA
+184 
-199 TGEEFEALKKKAR
+199 
-212 EMGATTKFSA
+212 
-222 SDSAEA
+222 
-228 LNYMALAGWDSK
+228 
-240 QMMEGLSGVMDLAAA
+240 AAA
-255 SGEELGAVS
+255 SGKAFAEVDKGLDTVTQATGATGSELKKLQNS
-264 DIVTDGLTAFGLK
+264 F
-277 AKDSG
+277 KDVYG
-282 HFSDVL
+282 NFPADAETVGG
-288 AQTSSKANTD
+288 
-298 VRGLGEAFKYVAPVA
+298 VLGEVNTR
-313 GALGYTIEDTSIAIG
+313 LGFTGKE
-328 LMSNAGIKGEK
+328 LENATESFLKFSHITGSDGVQAVQLI
-339 AGTALRTM
+339 
-347 FTNLSSPTR
+347 TR
-356 AMGNEMERLGISIT
+356 AMGDAGIEASEYQSVLDMVAKAAQASGISVDTLADSIT
-370 DSNRKMIPM
+370 KYGAPM
-379 RKLLDQLREKFKHLS
+379 RAMGFEMKESIALFSQWEKSGVNTEIAFSGLKKAISNWGKAGKNPREEFKKTLAEIE
-394 KDQQAS
+394 KTPDIAS
-400 SAATIF
+400 AT
-406 GKEAMSGALAIIN
+406 SLAIEAFGAKAGPDLADAIKGGRFSYQEFLKTIEDSQGTVN
-419 ASDEDYQK
+419 QTFKDSESGSERFKVAMNKLKLVGADVWASIESAFAPVMEELIKK
-427 LTRSIDS
+427 LSIAVDWFSNLSDGSKRSIVIFS
-434 STGASKRMAD
+434 GIAAAIGPVVF
-444 TMESGL
+444 GL
-450 GGKLRTLR
+450 G
-458 SQLEELALTIYDRIE
+458 A
-473 PALKIIVSA
+473 
-482 FSKVVTWVTK
+482 
-492 LPTSIQLAVVGFGLF
+492 
-507 AAVLGP
+507 
-513 LVFMFGLFISVMGNA
+513 FISTIGNA
-528 MTVLGPLLI
+528 VTVLAPLLASI
-537 NVNKAGG
+537 AKAGG
-544 IFAFLRTKIASLVK
+544 LISFLSTKV
-558 LFPILG
+558 PILG
-564 MSISSLTLPITLIVG
+564 TVFTALTGP
-579 ALVGIGIAFY
+579 IGIVLGVLAGLAVAFTI
-589 QAYKRS
+589 AYKKS
-595 ETFRNIVNQAISG
+595 ETFRNFVNGAIESVKQTFSNFIQFIQPFVDSVKNIFKQAISAI
-608 VANAFKAAKLALQG
+608 VDFAKDIWSQING
-622 FFDLFKGDSK
+622 FF
-632 GAVTLEKIFP
+632 
-642 PETVAGIQNVVNTIR
+642 N
-657 TTFFKVVDAI
+657 
-667 VGFAKEIG
+667 
-675 AQLASF
+675 
-681 WKENGS
+681 ENGIS
-687 EITQALQNIAG
+687 IVQALQNICN
-698 FIKAT
+698 FIKAI
-703 FEFIFNF
+703 FEFILNF
-710 IIKPIMFAIWQV
+710 VIKPIMFAIWQV

-738 ENIKGVIQGAIN
+738 ENIKGVIQGALN
-750 IILGI
+750 IILGL
-755 IKVFSSL
+755 IKFFSSL
-762 FTGNWRGVWDG
+762 FVGDWRGVWDAV
-773 IVMILK
+773 VMILK
-779 GTVQLIWN
+779 GAVQLIWN
-787 LIQLWFV
+787 LVQLWFV

-812 TIIWVAIIGV
+812 AGIWDVIRSI
-822 FKKSLSAIWNATKS
+822 FSKSLSAIWNATKS

-852 KNWLSS
+852 KNWLSN
-858 TWNNIKS
+858 TWSSIRT
-865 NTVGKAHSLFTGV
+865 NTIGKAQSLFSGV
-878 RSKFTSLWNATKD
+878 KSKFTNLWNATKE
-891 IFTKLR
+891 IFSNLR

-912 GIAGRLWDRVRNIF
+912 GIASRLWSKVRGIF
-926 GSMRDGLKSI
+926 TNMRDGLSSI
-936 IGKIKD
+936 IDKIKS
-942 HIGGMVDAVK
+942 HIGGMVSAIK
-952 RGLNKLI
+952 KGLNKLI
-959 EGLNWVGGKLGM
+959 DGLNWVGGKLGM

-1024 NGKRVLTPN
+1024 NGKRVITPN

-1062 FSIGTMWKDIKSGAS
+1062 FSLGTMWKDIKSGAS
-1077 SAFNWTKDQ
+1077 SAFNWTKDK

-1100 VLDFIENPGK
+1100 VLDFMENPGK

-1329 RYKGEWIHDQMMR
+1329 RYKGKWIHDQMMR

-1387 TNFNNP
+1387 TNYNNP

-1402 YIVRRYGWDGF
+1402 YIVRRYGWGGF

-1439 PEWVIPT
+1439 PEWIIPT
-1446 DPARRNDAMKML
+1446 DPARKNDAMKML

-1466 GKNAS
+1466 GRKAS
-1471 KNKRPSQLSSVNG
+1471 KNKRPSQLSNVNG

-1497 QQQQIALLLKIAQS
+1497 QQQQIALLL
-1511 NDVIADKD
+1511 
-1519 YQPIIDE
+1519 
-1526 YAFDKK
+1526 
-1532 VNASIEKR
+1532 
-1540 ERQESTK
+1540 
-1547 VKFRKGGIAIQ
+1547 

>member
-1 MPNPIGNMV
+1 MGERIKGLSIGL
-10 IKVDLDGSGFNR
+10 DLD
-22 GVTGLNRQMKMV
+22 
-34 SRELSANLSQFSR
+34 SANLNRSLTEIKRNFR
-47 YDNSLEKSKIKV
+47 TLNSDLKLTGNNFKYTEKSTD
-59 EGLSKKQKVQAQ
+59 SYKQR
-71 ITKEL
+71 IKEL
-76 KDSYDKLSK
+76 DGTIAGYKKNIDDLAKQYDKVSQ
-85 ETGENSAK
+85 EQGENSTKAQNLRQEYNK
-93 TQAAAAK
+93 QA
-100 YNEAYAKLNQY
+100 N
-111 ERELNQAT
+111 ELNFLEK
-119 QELKDMQ
+119 ELEKTTAEFEEFKKAQVEAQ
-126 REQKALNTAMG
+126 RMAESGWG
-137 KLGTNFNNFGP
+137 KTSKIFENMGP
-148 KLQEIGNSMKN
+148 KLTKMGDGLKSVGKGLSIGI
-159 VGRNMTMYVTAPV
+159 TAPV
-172 VAGFAVAAKKGI
+172 LGI
-184 EFDDSMRKVKATSGA
+184 
-199 TGEEFEALKKKAR
+199 
-212 EMGATTKFSA
+212 
-222 SDSAEA
+222 
-228 LNYMALAGWDSK
+228 
-240 QMMEGLSGVMDLAAA
+240 AAA
-255 SGEELGAVS
+255 SGKAFAEVDKGLDTVTQATGATGGELKKLQNS
-264 DIVTDGLTAFGLK
+264 F
-277 AKDSG
+277 KDVYG
-282 HFSDVL
+282 NFPADAETVGG
-288 AQTSSKANTD
+288 
-298 VRGLGEAFKYVAPVA
+298 VLGEVNTR
-313 GALGYTIEDTSIAIG
+313 LG
-328 LMSNAGIKGEK
+328 
-339 AGTALRTM
+339 
-347 FTNLSSPTR
+347 FTGKELESATESFLKFSHITGSDGVQAVQLITR
-356 AMGNEMERLGISIT
+356 AMGDAGIEADEYQSILDMVAKAAQASGISVDTLADSIT
-370 DSNRKMIPM
+370 KYGAPM
-379 RKLLDQLREKFKHLS
+379 RAMGFEMKESIALFTQWEKSGVNTEIAFSGLKKAISNWGKAGKDPREEFKKTLAEIERTPDIASATSLAIEAFGAKAGPDLADAIKGGRFSYQEFLKTIEDSQGTVNQTFKDSESGSERFKVAMNKLKLVGADVWASIERAFAPVMEELIKKLS
-394 KDQQAS
+394 VAVDWFS
-400 SAATIF
+400 SLSDGSKRSIVIF
-406 GKEAMSGALAIIN
+406 GGIAAAI
-419 ASDEDYQK
+419 
-427 LTRSIDS
+427 
-434 STGASKRMAD
+434 GPVVF
-444 TMESGL
+444 GL
-450 GGKLRTLR
+450 G
-458 SQLEELALTIYDRIE
+458 A
-473 PALKIIVSA
+473 
-482 FSKVVTWVTK
+482 
-492 LPTSIQLAVVGFGLF
+492 
-507 AAVLGP
+507 
-513 LVFMFGLFISVMGNA
+513 FISTIGNA
-528 MTVLGPLLI
+528 VTVLAPLLASI
-537 NVNKAGG
+537 AKAGG
-544 IFAFLRTKIASLVK
+544 LISFLSTKV
-558 LFPILG
+558 PILG
-564 MSISSLTLPITLIVG
+564 TVFTALTGP
-579 ALVGIGIAFY
+579 IGIVLGVLAGLAVAFTI
-589 QAYKRS
+589 AYKKS
-595 ETFRNIVNQAISG
+595 ETFRNFVNGTINSVKQTFSNFIQFIQPFIDSVKNVFKQAVSAIVD
-608 VANAFKAAKLALQG
+608 FAKDIWSQING
-622 FFDLFKGDSK
+622 FF
-632 GAVTLEKIFP
+632 
-642 PETVAGIQNVVNTIR
+642 N
-657 TTFFKVVDAI
+657 
-667 VGFAKEIG
+667 
-675 AQLASF
+675 
-681 WKENGS
+681 ENGIS
-687 EITQALQNIAG
+687 IVQALQNICN
-698 FIKAT
+698 FIKAIL
-703 FEFIFNF
+703 EFILNF
-710 IIKPIMFAIWQV
+710 VIKPIMFAIWQV

-738 ENIKGVIQGAIN
+738 ENIKGVIQGALN
-750 IILGI
+750 IILGF
-755 IKVFSSL
+755 IKFFSSL

-812 TIIWVAIIGV
+812 SGIWGV
-822 FKKSLSAIWNATKS
+822 IKGIFTKSLSAIWNATKS

-891 IFTKLR
+891 IFIKLR

-1077 SAFNWTKDQ
+1077 SAFNWTKDK

-1100 VLDFIENPGK
+1100 VLDFMENPGK

-1329 RYKGEWIHDQMMR
+1329 RYKGKWIHDQMMR

-1387 TNFNNP
+1387 TNYNNP

-1402 YIVRRYGWDGF
+1402 YIVRRYGWGGF

-1439 PEWVIPT
+1439 PEWIIPT

-1466 GKNAS
+1466 GRKAS

>member
-1 MPNPIGNMV
+1 MNKLKLVGADVWASIESAFAPVMEELIKKLSVAVDWFSSLSDGYKRSIVIFGGIAAAIGPVVFGLGAFISTIGNA
-10 IKVDLDGSGFNR
+10 
-22 GVTGLNRQMKMV
+22 VTVL
-34 SRELSANLSQFSR
+34 
-47 YDNSLEKSKIKV
+47 
-59 EGLSKKQKVQAQ
+59 
-71 ITKEL
+71 
-76 KDSYDKLSK
+76 
-85 ETGENSAK
+85 
-93 TQAAAAK
+93 
-100 YNEAYAKLNQY
+100 
-111 ERELNQAT
+111 
-119 QELKDMQ
+119 
-126 REQKALNTAMG
+126 
-137 KLGTNFNNFGP
+137 
-148 KLQEIGNSMKN
+148 
-159 VGRNMTMYVTAPV
+159 AP
-172 VAGFAVAAKKGI
+172 
-184 EFDDSMRKVKATSGA
+184 
-199 TGEEFEALKKKAR
+199 L
-212 EMGATTKFSA
+212 
-222 SDSAEA
+222 
-228 LNYMALAGWDSK
+228 LAG
-240 QMMEGLSGVMDLAAA
+240 
-255 SGEELGAVS
+255 
-264 DIVTDGLTAFGLK
+264 
-277 AKDSG
+277 
-282 HFSDVL
+282 
-288 AQTSSKANTD
+288 
-298 VRGLGEAFKYVAPVA
+298 
-313 GALGYTIEDTSIAIG
+313 IA
-328 LMSNAGIKGEK
+328 
-339 AGTALRTM
+339 
-347 FTNLSSPTR
+347 
-356 AMGNEMERLGISIT
+356 
-370 DSNRKMIPM
+370 
-379 RKLLDQLREKFKHLS
+379 
-394 KDQQAS
+394 
-400 SAATIF
+400 
-406 GKEAMSGALAIIN
+406 
-419 ASDEDYQK
+419 
-427 LTRSIDS
+427 
-434 STGASKRMAD
+434 
-444 TMESGL
+444 
-450 GGKLRTLR
+450 
-458 SQLEELALTIYDRIE
+458 
-473 PALKIIVSA
+473 
-482 FSKVVTWVTK
+482 
-492 LPTSIQLAVVGFGLF
+492 
-507 AAVLGP
+507 
-513 LVFMFGLFISVMGNA
+513 
-528 MTVLGPLLI
+528 
-537 NVNKAGG
+537 KAGG
-544 IFAFLRTKIASLVK
+544 LISFLSTKV
-558 LFPILG
+558 PILG
-564 MSISSLTLPITLIVG
+564 TVFTALTGP
-579 ALVGIGIAFY
+579 IGIVLGVLTGLAVAFTI
-589 QAYKRS
+589 AYKKS
-595 ETFRNIVNQAISG
+595 ETFRNFVNGAIESVKQTFSNFIQFIQPFIDSVKNIFKQAISAI
-608 VANAFKAAKLALQG
+608 VDFAKDIWNQING
-622 FFDLFKGDSK
+622 FF
-632 GAVTLEKIFP
+632 
-642 PETVAGIQNVVNTIR
+642 N
-657 TTFFKVVDAI
+657 
-667 VGFAKEIG
+667 
-675 AQLASF
+675 
-681 WKENGS
+681 ENGTS
-687 EITQALQNIAG
+687 IVQALQNIFN
-698 FIKAT
+698 FIKA
-703 FEFIFNF
+703 IFDGILNF

-738 ENIKGVIQGAIN
+738 ENIKGVIQGALN
-750 IILGI
+750 IILGF
-755 IKVFSSL
+755 IKFFSSL

-794 GKILGVVRYFG
+794 GKILGVVKYFG

-812 TIIWVAIIGV
+812 SGIWGV
-822 FKKSLSAIWNATKS
+822 IKGIFSKSLSAIWNATKS
-836 IFGFLFNSVK
+836 IFGFLYNSVK

-852 KNWLSS
+852 KKWLSN

-865 NTVGKAHSLFTGV
+865 NTVGKAHSLFTSV

-912 GIAGRLWDRVRNIF
+912 GIAGRLWDKVRNIF
-926 GSMRDGLKSI
+926 GNMRDGLKSI

-942 HIGGMVDAVK
+942 HIGGMVDAIK
-952 RGLNKLI
+952 KGLNKLI

-971 DKIPKLHTGTEH
+971 DEIPRLHTGTEH

-1024 NGKRVLTPN
+1024 NGKRVITPN

-1062 FSIGTMWKDIKSGAS
+1062 FHFGTTMWKDIKSGAS
-1077 SAFNWTKDQ
+1077 SAFNWTKDK

-1100 VLDFIENPGK
+1100 VLDFMENPGK

-1329 RYKGEWIHDQMMR
+1329 RYKGKWIHDQMMR

-1387 TNFNNP
+1387 TNYNNP

-1402 YIVRRYGWDGF
+1402 YIVRRYGWGGF

-1439 PEWVIPT
+1439 PEWIIPT

-1497 QQQQIALLLKIAQS
+1497 QQQQIGILLQIAQS
-1511 NDVIADKD
+1511 NDVIANKD
-1519 YQPIIDE
+1519 YQPIINEND
-1526 YAFDKK
+1526 FDKK
-1532 VNASIEKR
+1532 VNSTIDKR
-1540 ERQESTK
+1540 ERKEN
-1547 VKFRKGGIAIQ
+1547 VRVRFRKGGVVT

>member
-1 MPNPIGNMV
+1 MGERIKGLSIGL
-10 IKVDLDGSGFNR
+10 DLDAAN
-22 GVTGLNRQMKMV
+22 LNRSFAEIK
-34 SRELSANLSQFSR
+34 RNFKTL
-47 YDNSLEKSKIKV
+47 NSDLKLTGNNFKYTEKSTD
-59 EGLSKKQKVQAQ
+59 SYKQR
-71 ITKEL
+71 IKEL
-76 KDSYDKLSK
+76 DGTITGYKKNVDDLAKQYDKVSQ
-85 ETGENSAK
+85 EQGENSAGAQK
-93 TQAAAAK
+93 LRQEYNKQA
-100 YNEAYAKLNQY
+100 NELNY
-111 ERELNQAT
+111 LERELQKTSAEFEEFKKA
-119 QELKDMQ
+119 QVEAQ
-126 REQKALNTAMG
+126 RMAESGWG
-137 KLGTNFNNFGP
+137 KTSKVFESMGP
-148 KLQEIGNSMKN
+148 KLTKMGDGLKSIGKGMMI
-159 VGRNMTMYVTAPV
+159 GVTAPV
-172 VAGFAVAAKKGI
+172 LGI
-184 EFDDSMRKVKATSGA
+184 
-199 TGEEFEALKKKAR
+199 
-212 EMGATTKFSA
+212 
-222 SDSAEA
+222 
-228 LNYMALAGWDSK
+228 
-240 QMMEGLSGVMDLAAA
+240 AAA
-255 SGEELGAVS
+255 SGKAFAEVDKGLDTVTQATGATGSELKKLQNS
-264 DIVTDGLTAFGLK
+264 F
-277 AKDSG
+277 KDVYG
-282 HFSDVL
+282 NFPADAETVGG
-288 AQTSSKANTD
+288 
-298 VRGLGEAFKYVAPVA
+298 VLGEVNTR
-313 GALGYTIEDTSIAIG
+313 LGFTGKE
-328 LMSNAGIKGEK
+328 LENATESFLKFSHITGSDGVQAVQLI
-339 AGTALRTM
+339 
-347 FTNLSSPTR
+347 TR
-356 AMGNEMERLGISIT
+356 AMGDAGIEASEYQSVLDMVAKAAQASGISVDTLADSIT
-370 DSNRKMIPM
+370 KYGAPM
-379 RKLLDQLREKFKHLS
+379 RAMGFEMKESIALFSQWEKSGVNTEIAFSGLKKAISNWGKAGKNPREEFKKTLAEIEKTPDIASATSLAIEAFGAKAGPDLADAIKGGRFSYQEFLKTIEDSQGTVNQTFKDSESGSERFKVAMNKLKLVGADVWASIESAFAPVMEELIKKLS
-394 KDQQAS
+394 VAVDWFSNLSDGSKRS
-400 SAATIF
+400 IVIF
-406 GKEAMSGALAIIN
+406 GGIAAAI
-419 ASDEDYQK
+419 
-427 LTRSIDS
+427 
-434 STGASKRMAD
+434 GPVVF
-444 TMESGL
+444 GL
-450 GGKLRTLR
+450 G
-458 SQLEELALTIYDRIE
+458 A
-473 PALKIIVSA
+473 
-482 FSKVVTWVTK
+482 
-492 LPTSIQLAVVGFGLF
+492 
-507 AAVLGP
+507 
-513 LVFMFGLFISVMGNA
+513 FISTIGNA
-528 MTVLGPLLI
+528 VTVLAPLLAGI
-537 NVNKAGG
+537 AKADGL
-544 IFAFLRTKIASLVK
+544 ISFLSTKV
-558 LFPILG
+558 PILG
-564 MSISSLTLPITLIVG
+564 TVFTALTGP
-579 ALVGIGIAFY
+579 IGIVLGVLAGLAVAFTI
-589 QAYKRS
+589 AYKKS
-595 ETFRNIVNQAISG
+595 ETFRNFVNDAIESVKQTFSNFIQFIQPFIDSVKNVFKQAVSAIVD
-608 VANAFKAAKLALQG
+608 FAKDIWSQING
-622 FFDLFKGDSK
+622 FF
-632 GAVTLEKIFP
+632 
-642 PETVAGIQNVVNTIR
+642 N
-657 TTFFKVVDAI
+657 
-667 VGFAKEIG
+667 
-675 AQLASF
+675 
-681 WKENGS
+681 ENGIS
-687 EITQALQNIAG
+687 IVQALQNICN
-698 FIKAT
+698 FIKVI
-703 FEFIFNF
+703 FEFILNF
-710 IIKPIMFAIWQV
+710 VIKPIMFAIWQV

-738 ENIKGVIQGAIN
+738 ENIKGVIQGTLN
-750 IILGI
+750 IILGL
-755 IKVFSSL
+755 IKFFSSL
-762 FTGNWRGVWDG
+762 FTGDWRGVWDA
-773 IVMILK
+773 IIMILK
-779 GTVQLIWN
+779 GVVQLIWN

-812 TIIWVAIIGV
+812 TGIWDVIKSI
-822 FKKSLSAIWNATKS
+822 FSKSLSAIWNATK
-836 IFGFLFNSVK
+836 
-846 SIFTNM
+846 
-852 KNWLSS
+852 
-858 TWNNIKS
+858 
-865 NTVGKAHSLFTGV
+865 
-878 RSKFTSLWNATKD
+878 D
-891 IFTKLR
+891 IFSNLR
-897 NWMSNIWNSIKDNTV
+897 NWMANIWNSIKDNTV
-912 GIAGRLWDRVRNIF
+912 GIASRLWSKVRGIF
-926 GSMRDGLKSI
+926 TNMRDGLQSI
-936 IGKIKD
+936 ISKIKS
-942 HIGGMVDAVK
+942 HIGGMVDAIK
-952 RGLNKLI
+952 KGLNKLI

-1012 PNGFRNEMIEFP
+1012 PNGFRNEIIEFP
-1024 NGKRVLTPN
+1024 NGKRVITPN

-1041 KGSKVYNGAQT
+1041 KGSKVYNGTQT

-1062 FSIGTMWKDIKSGAS
+1062 FSLGTMWKDIKSGAS

-1100 VLDFIENPGK
+1100 VLDFMENPGK

-1329 RYKGEWIHDQMMR
+1329 RYKGKWIHDQMMR

-1439 PEWVIPT
+1439 PEWIIPT

-1466 GKNAS
+1466 GRKAS

>member
-1 MPNPIGNMV
+1 MGERIKGLSIGL
-10 IKVDLDGSGFNR
+10 DLDAAN
-22 GVTGLNRQMKMV
+22 LNRSLTEIK
-34 SRELSANLSQFSR
+34 RNFRTL
-47 YDNSLEKSKIKV
+47 NSDLKLTGNNFKYTEKSTD
-59 EGLSKKQKVQAQ
+59 SYKQR
-71 ITKEL
+71 IKEL
-76 KDSYDKLSK
+76 DGTIAGYKKNIDDLAKQYDKVSQ
-85 ETGENSAK
+85 EQGENSTKAQNLRQEYNK
-93 TQAAAAK
+93 QA
-100 YNEAYAKLNQY
+100 N
-111 ERELNQAT
+111 ELNFLEK
-119 QELKDMQ
+119 ELEKTTAEFEEFKKAQVEAQ
-126 REQKALNTAMG
+126 RMAESGWG
-137 KLGTNFNNFGP
+137 KTSKMFENMGP
-148 KLQEIGNSMKN
+148 KLTKMGDGLKSVGKGLSIGI
-159 VGRNMTMYVTAPV
+159 TAPV
-172 VAGFAVAAKKGI
+172 LGI
-184 EFDDSMRKVKATSGA
+184 
-199 TGEEFEALKKKAR
+199 
-212 EMGATTKFSA
+212 
-222 SDSAEA
+222 
-228 LNYMALAGWDSK
+228 
-240 QMMEGLSGVMDLAAA
+240 AAA
-255 SGEELGAVS
+255 SGKAFAEVDKGLDTVTQATGATGSELKKLQNS
-264 DIVTDGLTAFGLK
+264 F
-277 AKDSG
+277 KDVYG
-282 HFSDVL
+282 NFPADAETVGG
-288 AQTSSKANTD
+288 
-298 VRGLGEAFKYVAPVA
+298 VLGEVNTR
-313 GALGYTIEDTSIAIG
+313 LGFTGKE
-328 LMSNAGIKGEK
+328 LENATESFLKFSHITGSDGVQAVQLI
-339 AGTALRTM
+339 
-347 FTNLSSPTR
+347 TR
-356 AMGNEMERLGISIT
+356 AMGDAGIEASEYQSVLDMVAKAAQASGISVDTLADSIT
-370 DSNRKMIPM
+370 KYGAPM
-379 RKLLDQLREKFKHLS
+379 RAMGFEMKESIALFTQWEKSGVNTEIAFSGLKKAISNWGKAGKDPREEFKKTLAEIERTPDIASATSLAIEAFGAKAGPDLADAIKGGRFSYQEFLKTIEDSQGTVNQTFKDSESGSERFKVAMNKLKLVGADVWASIERAFAPVMEELIKKLS
-394 KDQQAS
+394 VAVDWFS
-400 SAATIF
+400 SLSDGSKRSIVIF
-406 GKEAMSGALAIIN
+406 GGIAAAI
-419 ASDEDYQK
+419 
-427 LTRSIDS
+427 
-434 STGASKRMAD
+434 GPVVF
-444 TMESGL
+444 GL
-450 GGKLRTLR
+450 G
-458 SQLEELALTIYDRIE
+458 A
-473 PALKIIVSA
+473 
-482 FSKVVTWVTK
+482 
-492 LPTSIQLAVVGFGLF
+492 
-507 AAVLGP
+507 
-513 LVFMFGLFISVMGNA
+513 FISTIGNA
-528 MTVLGPLLI
+528 VTVLAPLLASI
-537 NVNKAGG
+537 AKAGG
-544 IFAFLRTKIASLVK
+544 LISFLSTKV
-558 LFPILG
+558 PILG
-564 MSISSLTLPITLIVG
+564 TVFTALTGP
-579 ALVGIGIAFY
+579 IGIVLGVLAGLAVAFTI
-589 QAYKRS
+589 AYKKS
-595 ETFRNIVNQAISG
+595 ETFRNFVNGTINSVKQTFSNFIQFIQPFIDSVKNVFKQAVSAIVD
-608 VANAFKAAKLALQG
+608 FAKDIWSQING
-622 FFDLFKGDSK
+622 FF
-632 GAVTLEKIFP
+632 
-642 PETVAGIQNVVNTIR
+642 N
-657 TTFFKVVDAI
+657 
-667 VGFAKEIG
+667 
-675 AQLASF
+675 
-681 WKENGS
+681 ENGIS
-687 EITQALQNIAG
+687 IVQALQNICN
-698 FIKAT
+698 FIKAIL
-703 FEFIFNF
+703 EFILNF
-710 IIKPIMFAIWQV
+710 VIKPIMFAIWQV

-738 ENIKGVIQGAIN
+738 ENIKGVIQGALN
-750 IILGI
+750 IILGF
-755 IKVFSSL
+755 IKFFSSL

-812 TIIWVAIIGV
+812 SGIWGV
-822 FKKSLSAIWNATKS
+822 IKGIFTKSLSAIWNAIKS

-942 HIGGMVDAVK
+942 HIGGMVDAIK
-952 RGLNKLI
+952 KGLNKLI

-991 KNGKIARDTFATVG
+991 KNGKIAHDTFATVG

-1012 PNGFRNEMIEFP
+1012 PNGFRNEMIEYP
-1024 NGKRVLTPN
+1024 NGKRVITPN

-1062 FSIGTMWKDIKSGAS
+1062 FSLGTMWKDIKSGAS

-1100 VLDFIENPGK
+1100 VMDFIDNPGK
-1110 LLNYILE
+1110 LLNYVLK
-1117 AFGIDFNSLTKG
+1117 AFGVDFSSLTKG

-1329 RYKGEWIHDQMMR
+1329 RYKGKWIHDQMMR

>member
-1 MPNPIGNMV
+1 MGERIKGLSIGL
-10 IKVDLDGSGFNR
+10 DLDAAN
-22 GVTGLNRQMKMV
+22 LNRSFAEIK
-34 SRELSANLSQFSR
+34 RNFKTL
-47 YDNSLEKSKIKV
+47 NSDLKLTGNNFKYTEKSTH
-59 EGLSKKQKVQAQ
+59 SYKQR
-71 ITKEL
+71 IKEL
-76 KDSYDKLSK
+76 DGTITGYKKNVDDLAKQYGKVSQ
-85 ETGENSAK
+85 EQGENSAEAQK
-93 TQAAAAK
+93 LRQEYNKQA
-100 YNEAYAKLNQY
+100 N
-111 ERELNQAT
+111 ELNFLEK
-119 QELKDMQ
+119 ELEKTTTEFEEFKKAQVEAQ
-126 REQKALNTAMG
+126 RMAESGWG
-137 KLGTNFNNFGP
+137 KTSKVFESMGP
-148 KLQEIGNSMKN
+148 KLTKMGDGLKSIGKGLMI
-159 VGRNMTMYVTAPV
+159 GVTAPV
-172 VAGFAVAAKKGI
+172 LGI
-184 EFDDSMRKVKATSGA
+184 
-199 TGEEFEALKKKAR
+199 
-212 EMGATTKFSA
+212 
-222 SDSAEA
+222 
-228 LNYMALAGWDSK
+228 
-240 QMMEGLSGVMDLAAA
+240 AAA
-255 SGEELGAVS
+255 SGKAFAEVDKGLDTVTQATGATGGELKKLQNS
-264 DIVTDGLTAFGLK
+264 F
-277 AKDSG
+277 KDVYG
-282 HFSDVL
+282 NFPADAETVGG
-288 AQTSSKANTD
+288 
-298 VRGLGEAFKYVAPVA
+298 VLGEVNTR
-313 GALGYTIEDTSIAIG
+313 LG
-328 LMSNAGIKGEK
+328 
-339 AGTALRTM
+339 
-347 FTNLSSPTR
+347 FTGKELESATESFLKFSHITGSEGVQAVQLITR
-356 AMGNEMERLGISIT
+356 AMGDAGIEADEYQSVLDMVAKAAQASGISVDTLADSIT
-370 DSNRKMIPM
+370 KYGAPM
-379 RKLLDQLREKFKHLS
+379 RAMGFEMKESIALFSQWEKSGVNTEIAFSGLKKAISNWGKAGKNPREEFKKTLAEIEKTPDIASATSLAIEAFGAKAGPDLADAIKGGRFSYQEFLKTIEDSQGTVNQTFKDSESGSERFKVAMNKLKLVGADVWTSIESAFAPVMEELIKKLS
-394 KDQQAS
+394 IAVDWFSNLSDGSKRS
-400 SAATIF
+400 IVIF
-406 GKEAMSGALAIIN
+406 GGIAAAI
-419 ASDEDYQK
+419 
-427 LTRSIDS
+427 
-434 STGASKRMAD
+434 GPVVF
-444 TMESGL
+444 GL
-450 GGKLRTLR
+450 G
-458 SQLEELALTIYDRIE
+458 A
-473 PALKIIVSA
+473 
-482 FSKVVTWVTK
+482 
-492 LPTSIQLAVVGFGLF
+492 
-507 AAVLGP
+507 
-513 LVFMFGLFISVMGNA
+513 FISTIGNA
-528 MTVLGPLLI
+528 VTVLAPLLAGI
-537 NVNKAGG
+537 AKADGL
-544 IFAFLRTKIASLVK
+544 ISFLSTKV
-558 LFPILG
+558 PILG
-564 MSISSLTLPITLIVG
+564 TVFTALTGP
-579 ALVGIGIAFY
+579 IGIVLGVLAGLAVAFTI
-589 QAYKRS
+589 AYKKS
-595 ETFRNIVNQAISG
+595 ETFRNFVNGAIESVKQTFSNFIQFIQPFIDSVKNIFKQAISAI
-608 VANAFKAAKLALQG
+608 VDFAKDIWSQING
-622 FFDLFKGDSK
+622 FF
-632 GAVTLEKIFP
+632 
-642 PETVAGIQNVVNTIR
+642 N
-657 TTFFKVVDAI
+657 
-667 VGFAKEIG
+667 
-675 AQLASF
+675 
-681 WKENGS
+681 ENGIS
-687 EITQALQNIAG
+687 IVQALQNICN
-698 FIKAT
+698 FIKAI
-703 FEFIFNF
+703 FEFIINF
-710 IIKPIMFAIWQV
+710 VIKPIMFAIWQV

-738 ENIKGVIQGAIN
+738 ENIKGVIQGALN
-750 IILGI
+750 IILGL
-755 IKVFSSL
+755 IKFFSSL
-762 FTGNWRGVWDG
+762 FTGDWRGVWDA

-779 GTVQLIWN
+779 GVVQLIWN

-812 TIIWVAIIGV
+812 AGIWDVIKSI
-822 FKKSLSAIWNATKS
+822 FSKSLSAIWNATKS

-852 KNWLSS
+852 KNWLSN
-858 TWNNIKS
+858 TWSSIRT
-865 NTVGKAHSLFTGV
+865 NTIGKAQSLFSGV
-878 RSKFTSLWNATKD
+878 KSKFTNLWNATKE
-891 IFTKLR
+891 IFSNLR

-912 GIAGRLWDRVRNIF
+912 GIASRLWSKVRGIF
-926 GSMRDGLKSI
+926 TNMRDGLQSI
-936 IGKIKD
+936 ISKIKS
-942 HIGGMVDAVK
+942 HIGGMVDAIK
-952 RGLNKLI
+952 KGLNKLI
-959 EGLNWVGGKLGM
+959 DGLNWVGGKLGM

-1024 NGKRVLTPN
+1024 NGKRVITPN

-1062 FSIGTMWKDIKSGAS
+1062 FSLGTMWKDIKSGAS

-1086 IGKGTKWLGDKVGD
+1086 IGKGTKWL
-1100 VLDFIENPGK
+1100 
-1110 LLNYILE
+1110 
-1117 AFGIDFNSLTKG
+1117 
-1129 MGIAGDITKAAWS
+1129 
-1142 KIKKSATDW
+1142 
-1151 IKENLEAMGG
+1151 

-1277 MRRNGRHFD
+1277 MRRNGRHFN

-1301 IGGGGATSGSGAT
+1301 IGGGDATSGSGAT

-1329 RYKGEWIHDQMMR
+1329 RYKGKWIHDQMMR

-1387 TNFNNP
+1387 TNYNNP

-1402 YIVRRYGWDGF
+1402 YIVRRYGWGGF

-1439 PEWVIPT
+1439 PEWIIPT
-1446 DPARRNDAMKML
+1446 DPARRNDAMKIL

-1466 GKNAS
+1466 GKKAS
-1471 KNKRPSQLSSVNG
+1471 KNKRPSQLSDLNG